1 MAASG
6 LTTDLD
12 GSPEERQEG
21 AGNFEIG
28 TRLLCENEMVRVWET
43 IIGPGQRCRFHKH
56 LTNYMWFIHEPA
68 EMRVRSTDGETR
80 FYSHVAGELT
90 FIQVGAEPELVHD
103 LTNVDDHEFRATL
116 VEFKNNDVAVWRPAV
131 WHSNGQ

>member
-1 MAASG
+1 MNG
-6 LTTDLD
+6 LTTDLE
-12 GSPEERQEG
+12 GSAEERQEG
-21 AGNFEIG
+21 TENFEVG

-80 FYSHVAGELT
+80 FYSHVLGELT
-90 FIQVGAEPELVHD
+90 FVQVGAEPDLVHD
-103 LTNVDDHEFRATL
+103 LANVDDHEFRATI
-116 VEFKNNDVAVWRPAV
+116 VEFKNNDVAVWRSAV
-131 WHSNGQ
+131 WRSNGQ